1 MITHI
6 KICLECKKV
15 TYKRKIYMQEK
26 KLNCFKE
33 KRYKIK
39 LLYFK
44 IESVQNDF
52 KTLVTQGAI
61 NFWNGWK
68 WRKKL
73 KKETWEMEKEIEK
86 RRLKNDGFVLYINF
100 WNRW

>member
-1 MITHI
+1 
-6 KICLECKKV
+6 
-15 TYKRKIYMQEK
+15 MQEK

-61 NFWNGWK
+61 NF
-68 WRKKL
+68 
-73 KKETWEMEKEIEK
+73 
-86 RRLKNDGFVLYINF
+86 
-100 WNRW
+100 